1 MKKKIEEHEREIRG
15 KSEQDERDKKAL
27 ERQQTRLMQKQQI
40 ITTNIATL
48 EHQQHSSNPSIPPEI
63 TSSSSTLP
71 PPEPEEF
78 ICPITQEMMDNPVS
92 DNEGISYER
101 TAIEEWLKIKNE
113 SPLTNKP
120 LQHSDLRPN
129 IALKSLIEAWKED
142 HASTT
147 YHNDKEKQKTR
158 KQNA

>member
-1 MKKKIEEHEREIRG
+1 MGEMKKKIEEREREMKK
-15 KSEQDERDKKAL
+15 KSEEDERDKKAL

-120 LQHSDLRPN
+120 LLHSDLRPN
-129 IALKSLIEAWKED
+129 IALK
-142 HASTT
+142 
-147 YHNDKEKQKTR
+147 
-158 KQNA
+158 